1 MQELE
6 NLNLNIILKNE
17 LPDIKFT
24 EFESVLKTKIINIYN
39 VVKGSNNNLLIE
51 FVNNDFAIFKPK
63 LGERTLNDFPI
74 GTLYKREYA
83 SYILSLILGW
93 PNIPPTSIVEID
105 NIGIGSIQ
113 KIINNKGLN
122 YFEIIK
128 NNKNEF
134 MKFAIFD
141 SLTNNADRK
150 GGHCIIDDTD
160 TIWSIDHG
168 VTFHEIFKLRTVMFD
183 IWEDKI
189 SNDYIKDIKLLKK
202 KLSEKKYNNIFL
214 TLLTE
219 KEFEALNMRI
229 DTLIKSKSL
238 PSINQYENI
247 PWPLI

>member
-1 MQELE
+1 
-6 NLNLNIILKNE
+6 
-17 LPDIKFT
+17 
-24 EFESVLKTKIINIYN
+24 
-39 VVKGSNNNLLIE
+39 
-51 FVNNDFAIFKPK
+51 
-63 LGERTLNDFPI
+63 
-74 GTLYKREYA
+74 
-83 SYILSLILGW
+83 
-93 PNIPPTSIVEID
+93 
-105 NIGIGSIQ
+105 
-113 KIINNKGLN
+113 
-122 YFEIIK
+122 
-128 NNKNEF
+128 

-219 KEFEALNMRI
+219 KELEALNMRI